1 MPSSR
6 HPTQRASHRQLPPT
20 GPELL
25 AKAVAKVGGQRGWL
39 SDPLDRNGEYI
50 SDTTLGLDDSRCT
63 GVAFELASEAK
74 DLHVDTAIEDILMH
88 ARGLQQLLTA
98 KWTLRRLEKGKQQCV
113 LALGQD

>member
-1 MPSSR
+1 MALS
-6 HPTQRASHRQLPPT
+6 
-20 GPELL
+20 GL

-50 SDTTLGLDDSRCT
+50 SDTTLGFDDSRRT

-98 KWTLRRLEKGKQQCV
+98 AAPRERQATMRTRPWSRLPKRRL
-113 LALGQD
+113 GQ